1 REVAA
6 SVDECAHRLA
16 ALGVKAGDCIAM
28 LSPPRPE
35 AMITLL
41 AAARLGAVWVG
52 LNPRYR
58 IREMAY
64 VIGHARPALIVS
76 VKGFEERDYA
86 ADLDEAI
93 AEVGD
98 AVRPATVFFDGDGV
112 SPAALLAALAQ
123 GKPLAEAPDELP
135 DVDPTAPCML
145 V

>member
-1 REVAA
+1 MREEDFKPMMPGRTWGEIVARHTERFPGRVALAYEDVALSYREVAA

-98 AVRPATVFFDGDGV
+98 
-112 SPAALLAALAQ
+112 
-123 GKPLAEAPDELP
+123 
-135 DVDPTAPCML
+135 
-145 V
+145 